1 MLHRLAIVLLGIVP
15 LAGCAAA
22 GSAVTT
28 LTTAG
33 VAGAVGSASGSALL
47 GAVVGFGVSY
57 GVDQGVKYVERRIEG
72 NVQIAIAETAG
83 PLAVG
88 QGASWQVTE
97 TLPLTSKSGTVEV
110 ARSFGETIPCKDIVF
125 TDADDNDH
133 HVFTSTICRNDLGN
147 WVWALAEPSI
157 HRWNYLQ

>member
-1 MLHRLAIVLLGIVP
+1 MRPKAVVILAVLP

-57 GVDQGVKYVERRIEG
+57 GVDQGVKYVERRIAQ
-72 NVQIAIAETAG
+72 NVQIAIAETAA

-88 QGASWQVTE
+88 QSAPWQVPE
-97 TLPLTSKSGTVEV
+97 TLPLSGKSGTVEV
-110 ARSFGETIPCKDIVF
+110 ARTFGEGIPCKDIVF
-125 TDADDNDH
+125 TDAGDEDH
-133 HVFTSTICRNDLGN
+133 HVFTTQICQNDQGT
-147 WVWALAEPSI
+147 WVWALAEPSV
-157 HRWNYLQ
+157 HRWGALQ

>member
-1 MLHRLAIVLLGIVP
+1 MRWRTIVVLSVAP

-22 GSAVTT
+22 GPAVTT
-28 LTTAG
+28 LATAG

-83 PLAVG
+83 PLAIG
-88 QGASWQVTE
+88 QSASWQVPE

-110 ARSFGETIPCKDIVF
+110 ARSFGEAIPCKDIVF
-125 TDADDNDH
+125 TDADDSDH
-133 HVFTSTICRNDLGN
+133 HVFASTICRNDQGI
-147 WVWALAEPSI
+147 WVWALAEPSV
-157 HRWNYLQ
+157 HRWGFLQ